1 MNCCFKDEGGASK
14 PDEATHTADEEPD
27 TESMQFVQRSGQ
39 ACFQKDRPANAEAR
53 IAGAGDAWKLPLCP
67 ARDCSVVYYEDRG
80 SQRFAVDDLRI
91 RVGLKVHDESI
102 PLCYCF
108 GFAENDMRDEIERT
122 GNTSIPDQVLGLI
135 REGLCACEA
144 RNPAGVCCLGE
155 VSNATK
161 TPEA

>member
-27 TESMQFVQRSGQ
+27 TDRCSSCNGQ
-39 ACFQKDRPANAEAR
+39 GRPVSRKTVLLMLKPELLERAMHGNYR
-53 IAGAGDAWKLPLCP
+53 FCP

-91 RVGLKVHDESI
+91 RVGLKVHDDPI

-144 RNPAGVCCLGE
+144 RNPAGVFVWVKSATLP
-155 VSNATK
+155 NA
-161 TPEA
+161 